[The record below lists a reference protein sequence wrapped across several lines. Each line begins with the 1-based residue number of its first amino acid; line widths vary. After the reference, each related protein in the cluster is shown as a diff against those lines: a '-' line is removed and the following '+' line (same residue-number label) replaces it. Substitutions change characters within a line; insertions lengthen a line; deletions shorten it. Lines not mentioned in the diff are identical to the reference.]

1 MNSRDPKL
9 IVLQFN
15 ECINNQDLEGLS
27 DLMSEDHTFIDSEG
41 EIDRG
46 KDTMLKGWRDFFQE
60 FPDYLNHFL
69 IVESRDNLVLITG
82 YSTCSYEPL
91 DGPAIWTAKVEND
104 LLSEWRVY
112 EDTVENRKKLDLYK

>member
-1 MNSRDPKL
+1 MNKRDPKL

-27 DLMSEDHTFIDSEG
+27 DLMTEDHTFIDSKG

-46 KDTMLKGWRDFFQE
+46 KDTMLKGWRDFFRE
-60 FPDYLNHFL
+60 FPDYLNHFQR
-69 IVESRDNLVLITG
+69 VESRDNLVLITG

-91 DGPAIWTAKVEND
+91 DGPAIWTAKVDND
-104 LLSEWRVY
+104 LVSEWRVY
-112 EDTVENRKKLDLYK
+112 DDTDENREKLKL